1 MRRTK
6 IVATLGPAS
15 DSAIEDLAR
24 SGVDVFRVNFSHGSL
39 SAHARRIRAVRAT
52 ADRLGRF
59 LAVMAD
65 LQGPKI
71 RIGGFANTE
80 SIELAPGDSFA
91 IDSALGAGA
100 GTEAQVSTTYR
111 RLAADVSKGDVL
123 VMGDGLIEL
132 EVVRSSGARVEC
144 RVVTGGA
151 LLPGKGINK
160 RMGGLS
166 APALSRKD
174 ESDLA
179 FACECGVDY
188 VAVSFPRSA
197 ADMARARQLVDRVG
211 ANCRLVAKVERAEAV
226 ADEATLDNLI
236 RASDSVMVARGD
248 LGIEIGDAALM
259 AVQKRVIERART
271 LNRSVITATQ
281 MMDSMIHNPR
291 PTRAEVMDVAN
302 AVVDGTDAVML
313 SAETAVGRYPVE
325 TVQTMVRVIEGAEAT
340 EHLQA
345 RIHNRPPCDAID
357 EAVALAAMTAA
368 ANLSRVR
375 ALACL
380 TATGNTPR
388 LMSRIYS
395 TLPIYALAAD
405 KRALARVALFR
416 GVQPVLF
423 ETGDIDDDLV
433 NEAAIR
439 WLKRDGA
446 VSAGD
451 RVILSKGDFR
461 NVQGGTNTL
470 KIVEVT

>member
-15 DSAIEDLAR
+15 DAVIEDLA
-24 SGVDVFRVNFSHGSL
+24 SNGVDVFRVNFSHGTRDE
-39 SAHARRIRAVRAT
+39 HARRIQAVRDA
-52 ADRLGRF
+52 ANRLGRF
-59 LAVMAD
+59 IAVMAD

-71 RIGGFANTE
+71 RIGSFANTE
-80 SIELAPGDSFA
+80 SVELAAGDPFS
-91 IDSALGAGA
+91 IDSALGAGD
-100 GTEAQVSTTYR
+100 GTETQVSTTYQ
-111 RLAADVSKGDVL
+111 RLAHDVSPGDVL
-123 VMGDGLIEL
+123 VVGDGLIEL
-132 EVVRSSGARVEC
+132 EVARTAATRVEC
-144 RVVTGGA
+144 KVATGGT
-151 LLPGKGINK
+151 LLPSKGINK

-166 APALSRKD
+166 APALSGKD

-188 VAVSFPRSA
+188 VAVSFPRN
-197 ADMARARQLVDRVG
+197 ADDMTRARDLVNRLG
-211 ANCRLVAKVERAEAV
+211 ATCRLVAKVERAEAV
-226 ADEATLDNLI
+226 ADEETLDNLI

-281 MMDSMIHNPR
+281 MMESMINNPR

-325 TVQTMVRVIEGAEAT
+325 TVQTMVRVIQGAEAT

-345 RIHNRPPCDAID
+345 RIRNRPTCSGID

-368 ANLSRVR
+368 ANLAGVR

-395 TLPIYALAAD
+395 TLPIYALAPD

-423 ETGDIDDDLV
+423 ETGDIDDDLI
-433 NEAAIR
+433 NDAAIR

-446 VSAGD
+446 VTAGD
-451 RVILSKGDFR
+451 RVILSKGDYR

-470 KIVEVT
+470 KIVEVK